1 MIPDILIVLF
11 SVSAFYAVVS
21 YLIANGFAMSNR
33 VPVSVTPDVA
43 YENISFRSHPDNVL
57 LKGWY
62 IPAAS
67 NKTVIVMHGGKQ
79 NRCQQGIGLMD
90 LCLALNKQGYS
101 ILTFDRRGCGQSES
115 SKPGARSCLDRDFA
129 GAIKFL
135 RDKKGSRENV
145 YLWGTSIGAVAALS
159 CAAKMDSVR
168 AIVADSCFADIP
180 EMVDRV
186 MKKAFPAF
194 VVFKPG
200 SIYMGQR
207 FMGMEKISPV
217 DNASRIS
224 CPVLFIN
231 GTQDP
236 IIPEEDTYRLFHSSP
251 SPASRIWMVAGAEH
265 SKSFLTSRKEYIS
278 RITSFLK

>member
-1 MIPDILIVLF
+1 MIPYILIALF
-11 SVSAFYAVVS
+11 SISAFYAIVS
-21 YLIANGFAMSNR
+21 FLIANGFAMSDR
-33 VPVSVTPDVA
+33 VPVSVTPDIA
-43 YENISFRSHPDNVL
+43 YENISFRSYPDNVL

-62 IPAAS
+62 IPVAG
-67 NKTVIVMHGGKQ
+67 NKTIIVMHGGKQ
-79 NRCQQGIGLMD
+79 NRSQPGIGLMD

-115 SKPGARSCLDRDFA
+115 AKLGARSCLDRDFA
-129 GAIKFL
+129 GAIRFIK
-135 RDKKGSRENV
+135 DKKGPRENI

-159 CAAKMDSVR
+159 CAAKMDSIR

-200 SIYMGQR
+200 SMYMGRQ
-207 FMGMEKISPV
+207 FMGMEKSNPV
-217 DNASRIS
+217 DNTSRIS
-224 CPVLFIN
+224 CPVLFIS
-231 GTQDP
+231 GTEDP
-236 IIPEEDTYRLFHSSP
+236 IIPEEDTYRLFNSSP

-265 SKSFLTSRKEYIS
+265 SKSFLTCRREYID
-278 RITSFLK
+278 RVTSFLK